1 MYTLISFIVETMSHF
16 VYLTKMCFKL
26 VEVTEEKILLCTTNT
41 KKNYY
46 YDEEGRRRIFY
57 YLLIIFWVENF
68 IIHSWIK

>member
-1 MYTLISFIVETMSHF
+1 MYTLISFIVETISHF

-46 YDEEGRRRIFY
+46 DEGKEEEF
-57 YLLIIFWVENF
+57 F
-68 IIHSWIK
+68 IIYYFLGGEFYNTFVD